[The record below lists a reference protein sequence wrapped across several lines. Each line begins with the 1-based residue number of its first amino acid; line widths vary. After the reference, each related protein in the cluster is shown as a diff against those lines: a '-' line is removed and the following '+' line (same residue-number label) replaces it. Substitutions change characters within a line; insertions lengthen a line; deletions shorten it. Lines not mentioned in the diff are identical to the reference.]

1 MTQLSIIQMTI
12 YQMIVFD
19 NSSFKYIY
27 FVAETKGSM
36 DSLELRDVEKAK
48 IECAKK
54 HFKCI
59 SNDEVRYD
67 VVDSYEKLIEL
78 VTS

>member
-1 MTQLSIIQMTI
+1 MAYNAQILLFVRTP
-12 YQMIVFD
+12 F
-19 NSSFKYIY
+19 YIY
-27 FVAETKGSM
+27 FIAETKGSM

-59 SNDEVRYD
+59 SNDEVKMFL
-67 VVDSYEKLIEL
+67 SKLK
-78 VTS
+78 